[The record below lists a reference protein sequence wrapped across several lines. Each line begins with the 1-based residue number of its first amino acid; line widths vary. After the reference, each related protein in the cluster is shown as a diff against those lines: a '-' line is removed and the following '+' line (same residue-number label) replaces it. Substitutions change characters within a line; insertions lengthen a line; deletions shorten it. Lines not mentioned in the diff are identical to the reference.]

1 MYNVEIYPSYK
12 KKLTNIKIY
21 HKQKENKQT
30 SYVNTI
36 YNTLPNWYR
45 KNNKNNNTV
54 KILINITKYS
64 LKLSTKLKEVL

>member
-1 MYNVEIYPSYK
+1 MTLNKSVGIPPLSS
-12 KKLTNIKIY
+12 I

-54 KILINITKYS
+54 KIF
-64 LKLSTKLKEVL
+64 LKHN